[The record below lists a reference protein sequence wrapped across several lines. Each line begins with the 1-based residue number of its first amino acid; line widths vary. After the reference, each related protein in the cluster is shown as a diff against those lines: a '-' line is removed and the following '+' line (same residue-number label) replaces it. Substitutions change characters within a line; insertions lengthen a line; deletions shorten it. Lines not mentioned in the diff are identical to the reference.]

1 MGQYHTIVN
10 FDKREKVSP
19 HAIGL
24 GLKQIEHTHTVASLS
39 DVLYMLMSTSPN
51 RGGGDLDVD
60 GKLEQAFRTWGRWVG
75 DRVAVFGDYTEP
87 ADVPFLKMK
96 PDKDPTE
103 HYKNIGNA
111 IIPALELAFQV
122 KVKPGPGW
130 RDRELEWWSRI
141 PAVEQEAAATDCWSL
156 A

>member
-1 MGQYHTIVN
+1 M
-10 FDKREKVSP
+10 
-19 HAIGL
+19 
-24 GLKQIEHTHTVASLS
+24 
-39 DVLYMLMSTSPN
+39 
-51 RGGGDLDVD
+51 DVD
-60 GKLEQAFRTWGRWVG
+60 GKLEEAFRTWGRWVG

-96 PDKDPTE
+96 PDKNPTE

-141 PAVEQEAAATDCWSL
+141 PAVEQEAAATDKDR
-156 A
+156 

>member
-60 GKLEQAFRTWGRWVG
+60 GKLEEAFRTWGRWVG

-96 PDKDPTE
+96 PDKNPTE

-111 IIPALELAFQV
+111 ILPALELAFQV

-141 PAVEQEAAATDCWSL
+141 PAVEQKAAATDKDR
-156 A
+156 